1 MCISTNGAAGSWA
14 EEKKIEFTTV
24 LLRRKNSFQHTTG
37 CEFTMPCAEASMQK
51 GSGMNI
57 MSSATA
63 C

>member
-1 MCISTNGAAGSWA
+1 MCISTNALQAHGPKK
-14 EEKKIEFTTV
+14 KKIEFTTV